1 MDDRNNI
8 WNNNNNQLPEGWG
21 GSNLPDNWG
30 NQSTGINSND
40 RPKTNSSNSNHNN
53 NNPVDLNNFADK
65 AKSGLGM
72 LSGAAHKVGD
82 AAKSAAG
89 NAVDFAKS
97 DEVKER
103 INTVKNKANS
113 LTEKVKN
120 SENSSLSEIPEE
132 ENTYFDLDN
141 TSSIDTLETSDD
153 TVLAEQATDA
163 LENTYTPEPVISDNT
178 DTVVLPE
185 SPTIE
190 KQYAA
195 QQPHEQPPIQQSNYT
210 DKTQYTG
217 SYNTPSQPYDTSYQ
231 TQNTPPPTQYQ
242 NYSPPPQNNYNAP
255 PPVQQQSDFQRY
267 QEPKKSNAIAILL
280 AVIVILLLGIAV
292 IGVLFL
298 LKGRKTEPA
307 IDSSVSAVVTTES
320 NEDKTT
326 TVAET
331 EDTTTESD
339 EKEATEESAADKKS
353 SQIVAGLSKEEV
365 YSKYLEVINGME
377 FIPPHRGF
385 LTDLNSDGINE
396 MIIPDVSDMTYKLY
410 YCDGSSVK
418 SHSFGGF
425 MALDNFEMYNVD
437 GDNGKKYV
445 YYRDNY
451 SYKSSQGYFSMD
463 DMSEIDIFLNFSS
476 AGSGTADWKISYNGT
491 EKFAEGTDNVS
502 KVYGETKNC
511 YANIL
516 ESFKK
521 YGFGISDSSK
531 YNSIEGL
538 YYDDLVKKLG
548 GNVSVATTKAAAP
561 KAKIIASLVEEPAL
575 QGVTVYLVVTGDYSS
590 YSYKKYEYDP
600 GGSYSTNE
608 GTSSAG
614 KLEITAFSGGV
625 SKVVVD
631 VTPYNSDG
639 IAGDTVSATYVPG
652 SGGSSNNKTVT
663 SCTKYGTIYSP
674 SGNKVDGLT
683 RSYLIDGGAATYERH
698 DLTHGWH
705 VTAVNQYFDGSSY
718 WYELYDSDDG
728 DYYGWVAAGNISF
741 Y

>member
-1 MDDRNNI
+1 MENQ
-8 WNNNNNQLPEGWG
+8 NNNNDNLNKWFNDYSRDNTRTESLKIITDNTQKKNTFLLIALLIISILIIGIMLFIIAFIMHNKEKKDF
-21 GSNLPDNWG
+21 SN
-30 NQSTGINSND
+30 
-40 RPKTNSSNSNHNN
+40 
-53 NNPVDLNNFADK
+53 
-65 AKSGLGM
+65 
-72 LSGAAHKVGD
+72 
-82 AAKSAAG
+82 
-89 NAVDFAKS
+89 
-97 DEVKER
+97 
-103 INTVKNKANS
+103 
-113 LTEKVKN
+113 EKV
-120 SENSSLSEIPEE
+120 SESRIETEAKIITTTETQKSELIIK
-132 ENTYFDLDN
+132 T
-141 TSSIDTLETSDD
+141 TSSIDEEPFDH
-153 TVLAEQATDA
+153 
-163 LENTYTPEPVISDNT
+163 ENTINS
-178 DTVVLPE
+178 
-185 SPTIE
+185 S
-190 KQYAA
+190 
-195 QQPHEQPPIQQSNYT
+195 
-210 DKTQYTG
+210 
-217 SYNTPSQPYDTSYQ
+217 
-231 TQNTPPPTQYQ
+231 
-242 NYSPPPQNNYNAP
+242 
-255 PPVQQQSDFQRY
+255 
-267 QEPKKSNAIAILL
+267 KKDHAI
-280 AVIVILLLGIAV
+280 
-292 IGVLFL
+292 
-298 LKGRKTEPA
+298 
-307 IDSSVSAVVTTES
+307 SSV
-320 NEDKTT
+320 NKED
-326 TVAET
+326 
-331 EDTTTESD
+331 
-339 EKEATEESAADKKS
+339 
-353 SQIVAGLSKEEV
+353 I
-365 YSKYLEVINGME
+365 YSKYLEIINRME

-396 MIIPDVSDMTYKLY
+396 MIIPDVSDMIYKLY

-418 SHSFGGF
+418 SHRFGGF

-531 YNSIEGL
+531 YNSIDGL

-548 GNVSVATTKAAAP
+548 GKVSVATTKAAAP
-561 KAKIIASLVEEPAL
+561 KAKITASLVEEPAL
-575 QGVTVYLVVTGDYSS
+575 QGVTVYLVVTGNYSS

-683 RSYLIDGGAATYERH
+683 RSYLIDGGSATYERH
-698 DLTHGWH
+698 DLKHGWH